1 MVGMKL
7 KNRWTGGCRL
17 MCFLTYSEA
26 SLMIWRRVNRWA
38 AASMAASDVFG
49 CFPESASKGLDEIDF
64 FGIRVLSL
72 HSFWIPI
79 KRRFF

>member
-7 KNRWTGGCRL
+7 KNRCTGGCRL

-38 AASMAASDVFG
+38 AASMAASDALG
-49 CFPESASKGLDEIDF
+49 CLSEDVSRGLGGIDF
-64 FGIRVLSL
+64 FGIRVLSV
-72 HSFWIPI
+72 
-79 KRRFF
+79 RFPEYS